1 MCYDRFLFKLW
12 KKRIMPYVSKYS
24 DQQIES
30 VIMELLKVLKTN
42 NASRELSLMCLGNT
56 VSNII
61 DDLPIEQRKKIVE
74 NFSAA
79 LKVSA
84 GTE

>member
-1 MCYDRFLFKLW
+1 
-12 KKRIMPYVSKYS
+12 MPYVSKYS

-30 VIMELLKVLKTN
+30 VILQLLQVLKNN

-61 DDLPIEQRKKIVE
+61 DDLPADQRKAIVD
-74 NFSAA
+74 NFCAA
-79 LKVSA
+79 LKASA
-84 GTE
+84 DSA

>member
-1 MCYDRFLFKLW
+1 
-12 KKRIMPYVSKYS
+12 MPYVSKYS

-30 VIMELLKVLKTN
+30 VILQLLQVLKNN
-42 NASRELSLMCLGNT
+42 NASRELSLMCLGNA

-61 DDLPIEQRKKIVE
+61 DDLPLEQRKKIVD
-74 NFSAA
+74 NFAAA
-79 LKVSA
+79 LKTSA